1 MTPGRSHGQTRTVHH
16 AISRGSFRRPSME
29 LREGRQPAEPDRVT
43 SIKEAPDGTWDVQT
57 RDCHGKTHVFRGY
70 LDNDDDM
77 TLLAVDRTRERR
89 LGRSTESNG
98 RGL

>member
-1 MTPGRSHGQTRTVHH
+1 MRRYMDPQEPLRSGK
-16 AISRGSFRRPSME
+16 
-29 LREGRQPAEPDRVT
+29 QPAEPDRVT